1 MHKNIILVL
10 TILLYLLGF
19 IFSYPTIYDNL
30 FGDEKLDSIRNFF
43 EYGMMFYSF
52 LVFNAFLFKNKYTS
66 VISIVLILL
75 LSLNFLISVSCFFV
89 YQSGFNTGMAISILE
104 SNVHEVFSM
113 SYMFILPG
121 ILFVLFFVMQVY
133 SANYLKKVIANNFK
147 FGVLASLW
155 LIMPFMFFL
164 KHKYV
169 SNKGGGSIIKNVC
182 YHFSDFENALKIQED
197 ISIIKTNIP
206 VFDIKKI
213 QPGIQNVILIIGE
226 SERKQNMSLYGYA
239 KKTTPFTDRETK
251 NMMVFDHAVSPA
263 GITNLSVPL
272 MLSSIDPGEFEEHY
286 SKLSNNIINLANQ
299 NKYHTF
305 WISTQASAKGI
316 TAIAS
321 MAKEKKWINGYD
333 DVIVPELKNTVK
345 LNKEMFTVM
354 HIMGSHPNPCNRLPK
369 DWNSDGLDCY
379 DSSIK
384 YKDYVMGQ
392 IFSSLRNTNS
402 VVIYVS
408 DHGLKI
414 KDDKLLHVDS
424 KESTQVPFF
433 VWYGDKVPQNYRV
446 TGNIKEITQTTF
458 IYPLIMKFMGLETPK
473 HYKNEQNKYLNLS
486 MKSIDYK
493 ELAD

>member
-1 MHKNIILVL
+1 MLKKTILFF
-10 TILLYLLGF
+10 TILLYLIGF
-19 IFSYPTIYDNL
+19 FFSYPDIYENL

-43 EYGMMFYSF
+43 EYGIMFSSF

-66 VISIVLILL
+66 IISIVLLLL
-75 LSLNFLISVSCFFV
+75 LSLNFLISISCFFV

-104 SNVHEVFSM
+104 SNVDEAFSM

-121 ILFVLFFVMQVY
+121 VLFVLFLGMLFY
-133 SANYLKKVIANNFK
+133 SVNYLKNVVANNVK
-147 FGVLASLW
+147 FGVIALLW
-155 LIMPFMFFL
+155 LMMPFMFFL

-182 YHFSDFENALKIQED
+182 YHLSDFQNALKIQKD

-226 SERKQNMSLYGYA
+226 SERKQNMSLYGYT
-239 KKTTPFTDRETK
+239 KQTTPFTDKETK

-272 MLSSIDPGEFEEHY
+272 MLSSIDPSEFENHY
-286 SKLSNNIINLANQ
+286 SKLSSNIVNLANQ
-299 NKYHTF
+299 NKYNTF
-305 WISTQASAKGI
+305 WVSTQASARGI

-321 MAKEKKWINGYD
+321 MAKEKKWINGFD
-333 DVIVPELKNTVK
+333 NVIVSELKDIVK
-345 LNKEMFTVM
+345 QEKDMFTVL

-369 DWNSDGLDCY
+369 DWNSNGLDCY

-384 YKDYVMGQ
+384 YKDHVMGE
-392 IFSSLRNTNS
+392 IFDSLRNTNS

-433 VWYGDKVPQNYRV
+433 VWYGDKVPQNYRL
-446 TGNIKEITQTTF
+446 TGNKKEITQTTY
-458 IYPLIMKFMGLETPK
+458 IYPLIMKYMGLEEPL
-473 HYKNEQNKYLNLS
+473 HYKNQLNKYLNLS
-486 MKSIDYK
+486 MKSIDY
-493 ELAD
+493 EQLAD